1 MIHNFDF
8 RIFYEDTDLAGIVYY
23 ANYFKFIERGRSSL
37 IRDAG
42 IDQLLLKD
50 LGCIFVVKKINA
62 EYHASAKLDDK
73 LKVETKL
80 VNLSGA
86 AVTFTGGIDLA
97 DISST
102 GSSTLM
108 LDGAVAQTITGAID
122 GDAAGEGTLKIDNTS
137 TGGATFASAVGATA
151 LKAIDVSESDSTIC
165 WKCIR
170 HYSNNE
176 YNLRFGVYRCRQI
189 KLYQLLS
196 FDYGEDEFWR
206 NYFIR

>member
-86 AVTFTGGIDLA
+86 KIEFNQCVYNENLLLFSSHVTIAHVTLSGRPIRLPN
-97 DISST
+97 DIIQK
-102 GSSTLM
+102 LK
-108 LDGAVAQTITGAID
+108 QF
-122 GDAAGEGTLKIDNTS
+122 AA
-137 TGGATFASAVGATA
+137 
-151 LKAIDVSESDSTIC
+151 
-165 WKCIR
+165 
-170 HYSNNE
+170 
-176 YNLRFGVYRCRQI
+176 
-189 KLYQLLS
+189 
-196 FDYGEDEFWR
+196 
-206 NYFIR
+206 

>member
-62 EYHASAKLDDK
+62 EYHASAKLDDE

-80 VNLSGA
+80 SELSGA
-86 AVTFTGGIDLA
+86 KILFDQSVYKGTILLFSSLVTVVF
-97 DISST
+97 ISEK
-102 GSSTLM
+102 GRPVRMPIEIAEKLK
-108 LDGAVAQTITGAID
+108 QF
-122 GDAAGEGTLKIDNTS
+122 AA
-137 TGGATFASAVGATA
+137 
-151 LKAIDVSESDSTIC
+151 
-165 WKCIR
+165 
-170 HYSNNE
+170 
-176 YNLRFGVYRCRQI
+176 
-189 KLYQLLS
+189 
-196 FDYGEDEFWR
+196 
-206 NYFIR
+206 